1 MPGRPSA
8 RWTGRV
14 AAGAAAAAVLAVT
27 ACSAVPDPVQP
38 GSGSSPTASSP
49 ANPSASSSAQA
60 AGSDRPVAPLTG
72 LPASSQA
79 AATRPAVALLI
90 SGAAP
95 QGLGSADLV
104 YQDFASPVRYIA
116 LYQSRSATAGPIA
129 PTQPTDRSIL
139 PPLHPMVGY
148 DGALSGYFVKLLDK
162 TKVTDAGDGRYPQLY
177 TTTAAGLTTSA
188 QTILHGVSGG
198 TPAPTIFSYRGT
210 GAAGNTLASSG
221 VWTPGS
227 ARVTIPGSGTQDWS
241 FSQHTDRWSLTS
253 GGPPVQVANVIIQT
267 VSYKL
272 DVLNAHL
279 GKVVSLAQLTGS
291 GRAEVLSGSA
301 GGHSGGT
308 AASGTWS
315 RLHQGQ
321 VFNYF
326 DAKGVPMAFQPG
338 PTWVILAPAGTQ
350 VTTAK

>member
-8 RWTGRV
+8 QWTGRA
-14 AAGAAAAAVLAVT
+14 AAGVAAAAVLVVT
-27 ACSAVPDPVQP
+27 ACSGVPDPVES
-38 GSGSSPTASSP
+38 GSRSSPTAPSP
-49 ANPSASSSAQA
+49 ATPSASSSARA

-72 LPASSQA
+72 LPAVNQA

-90 SGAAP
+90 SGTVP

-129 PTQPTDRSIL
+129 PTQPTDRTIL
-139 PPLHPMVGY
+139 PSMHPIVGY
-148 DGALSGYFVKLLDK
+148 DGAASGYFVKLLDK
-162 TKVTDAGDGRYPQLY
+162 TKVTDAGYGRYPQLY

-198 TPAPTIFSYRGT
+198 TSAPTILPYRGT
-210 GAAGNTLASSG
+210 GAAGSTLASSG

-227 ARVTIPGSGTQDWS
+227 AQVTIPGFGTQDWT
-241 FSQHTDRWSLTS
+241 FSQHTNRWSLAS

-267 VSYKL
+267 VGYKQ

-279 GKVVSLAQLTGS
+279 GKVVSIAQLTGS
-291 GRAEVLSGSA
+291 GRAEVLSGGA

-308 AASGTWS
+308 AASGAWS
-315 RLHQGQ
+315 RLHPGQ

-326 DAKGVPMAFQPG
+326 DGKGVPMAFQPG
-338 PTWVILAPAGTQ
+338 PTWVILAPAGTR